1 MICVAGARLVVQLV
15 PSVTRSVGRPILK
28 TSLAYLSSRRGISM
42 AFSTEERG
50 SPNSLEYRVFFS
62 K

>member
-1 MICVAGARLVVQLV
+1 MIRAGARLVVQSLV
-15 PSVTRSVGRPILK
+15 PSVTRSVRRPILK
-28 TSLAYLSSRRGISM
+28 TSLANLSSRRGISM